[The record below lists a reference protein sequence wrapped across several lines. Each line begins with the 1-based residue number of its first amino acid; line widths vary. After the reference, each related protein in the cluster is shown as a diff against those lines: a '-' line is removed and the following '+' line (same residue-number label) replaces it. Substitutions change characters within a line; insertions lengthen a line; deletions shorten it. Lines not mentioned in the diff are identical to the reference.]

1 MKKLIVF
8 AALAMA
14 TVTAQA
20 QQVKYTINGVS
31 SDNGGKVYLIDKLSG
46 ATIDS
51 TVVKGGKFLMKGTA
65 TKDALL
71 NIRPT
76 NIDWQTMMFN
86 DGTPVT
92 VNINDS
98 TTNGSP
104 LNERL
109 ARYDVQISGPY
120 SRLAHEVM
128 AMPEVE
134 QKAKQNEW
142 GPKLNKIAMK
152 MAEDLNKLFADETNT
167 IIPAAFFDTYCDVC
181 GPEAALKCLD
191 GSPAF
196 ASHPIVKSQVDALK
210 AQAAREAKKAAYIG
224 KQFTDLEEGDVDG
237 NIHKLSEYV
246 GRGKWV
252 LVDFWASW
260 CGPCRAEMPNVVEA
274 YEKYHAKGFDIVGL
288 SFDNKKE
295 PWVKAIAD
303 LKMPWVH
310 LSDLKGW
317 RTVASGIYEVNSIPD
332 NLLIDPQGKIVARG
346 LRAQGL
352 HQKLKE
358 IFGE

>member
-31 SDNGGKVYLIDKLSG
+31 SDNGGKVYLIDELNK

-51 TVVKGGKFLMKGTA
+51 AVVKGGKFLMTGTA

-98 TTNGSP
+98 TTKGSP
-104 LNERL
+104 LNERV

-120 SRLAHEVM
+120 SRKAHEIM
-128 AMPEVE
+128 AMTEAE

-142 GPKLNKIAMK
+142 GPEINKIAMK
-152 MAEDLNKLFADETNT
+152 MAEDLNKLFDNESNT
-167 IIPAAFFDTYCDVC
+167 LIPAAFFSTYCSTW
-181 GPEAALKCLD
+181 GPEAGLKRLND
-191 GSPAF
+191 KYAF
-196 ASHPIVKSQVDALK
+196 AKHPIVQKQVIALE
-210 AQAAREAKKAAYIG
+210 AEMAREAKKTAYID
-224 KQFTDLEEGDVDG
+224 KQFTDLEEADVDG

-317 RTVASGIYEVNSIPD
+317 RTVASSVYEVNSIPD

>member
-1 MKKLIVF
+1 MKKLFVF

-31 SDNGGKVYLIDKLSG
+31 SDNGGKVYLVDELNN

-51 TVVKGGKFLMKGTA
+51 AVVKGGKFLMTGTA
-65 TKDALL
+65 TKDAKL
-71 NIRPT
+71 NIRPS
-76 NIDWQTMMFN
+76 NIQWQTMMFN

-98 TTNGSP
+98 TLKGSP

-109 ARYDVQISGPY
+109 VRYDVQISGPY
-120 SRLAHEVM
+120 TRKVLEIA
-128 AMPEVE
+128 AMSEAE
-134 QKAKQNEW
+134 QRAKQNEW
-142 GPKLNKIAMK
+142 SAEINKIAMK
-152 MAEDLNKLFADETNT
+152 MAEDLNTMFDKESNT
-167 IIPAAFFDTYCDVC
+167 LIPAAFFDLYCNIL
-181 GPEAALKCLD
+181 GPEAALKRLND
-191 GSPAF
+191 KNAYSN
-196 ASHPIVKSQVDALK
+196 HPIVQKQVVDLEAE
-210 AQAAREAKKAAYIG
+210 AAREAKKTAYID
-224 KQFTDLEEGDVDG
+224 KQFTDLEEADVDG

-246 GRGKWV
+246 GKGKWV

-317 RTVASGIYEVNSIPD
+317 RTVASSVYEVNSIPD

-352 HQKLKE
+352 HQKLQE

>member
-14 TVTAQA
+14 TATAQA

-31 SDNGGKVYLIDKLSG
+31 SHNGGKVYLIDELSG

-51 TVVKGGKFLMKGTA
+51 AVVKGGKFLMKGTA

-76 NIDWQTMMFN
+76 NIDWNTMMFN

-98 TTNGSP
+98 TTKGSP
-104 LNERL
+104 INERL

-120 SRLAHEVM
+120 SRLAHEIM
-128 AMPEVE
+128 AMPEAE

-152 MAEDLNKLFADETNT
+152 MAEDLNKLFDTESNT
-167 IIPAAFFDTYCDVC
+167 LIPAAFFSTYCGTW
-181 GPEAALKCLD
+181 GPEAGLKRLNEKY
-191 GSPAF
+191 AF
-196 ASHPIVKSQVDALK
+196 AKHPIVQKQVVDLEAE
-210 AQAAREAKKAAYIG
+210 AAREAKKAAYID
-224 KQFTDLEEGDVDG
+224 KQFTDLEEADVDG
-237 NIHKLSEYV
+237 NLHKLSEYV

-317 RTVASGIYEVNSIPD
+317 RTVASSVYEVNSIPD